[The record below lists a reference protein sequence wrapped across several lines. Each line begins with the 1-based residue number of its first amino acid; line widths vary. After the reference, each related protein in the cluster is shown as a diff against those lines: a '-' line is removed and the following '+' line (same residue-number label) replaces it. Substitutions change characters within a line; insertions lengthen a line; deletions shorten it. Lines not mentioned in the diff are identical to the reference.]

1 MEKYYLGC
9 DVSKGYC
16 DFVILDQ
23 SKKVAEAN
31 FQLDDTA
38 EGHTELCRII
48 HDFTLYHRDSIIYV
62 GLESTGGYENNW
74 YELFRKIQ
82 SIYNLQVARLN
93 PLGVHNY
100 AKAGLNRIGTDK
112 ISARNVAEY
121 LIAHSE
127 KVSYNQEE
135 YYGALRRQWKF
146 VRFLK
151 KQKVGLL
158 NQLESLLYNTHP
170 HILTYCRAGVPE
182 WVLRVAEKYP
192 TASCLAGADAEAVA
206 EVPYVTLKRAEE
218 LIGAARR
225 SIAAT
230 TDPVTGQLVRV
241 VTQQILQVG
250 NTIKEQEKLMMSS
263 CKIPEIDLLKSF
275 TGIGN
280 FSALGLMLEI
290 GTVERFRSV
299 KALASYFGLHPVY
312 KESGDGIW
320 GVRMSKMGRKEPRWI
335 LFMVATCAII
345 KNEMIRELYLEYLE
359 KGKTK
364 MQAIGI
370 MMHKI
375 LRIIYGML
383 KSDTLYDPEID
394 RANRSKAVK
403 QVMVQR
409 TGKARRFQA
418 QDHQAPIS
426 RRQNK
431 KRKEQGESQ
440 NDNIIKNGIITP
452 AQEKDN
458 IILEEIPMR

>member
-16 DFVILDQ
+16 DFVILDR

-48 HDFTLYHRDSIIYV
+48 YNFTLCHRDSTIHI

-82 SIYNLQVARLN
+82 GIYNLQVARLN

-100 AKAGLNRIGTDK
+100 AKAGLNRIVTDK

-121 LIAHSE
+121 LIVCEE
-127 KVSYNQEE
+127 KVVYNQED
-135 YYGALRRQWKF
+135 YYSALRRQWKF
-146 VRFLK
+146 VRFIK

-158 NQLESLLYNTHP
+158 NQLESLLYNSHP
-170 HILTYCRAGVPE
+170 DILTYCKAGMPE
-182 WVLRVAEKYP
+182 WVLKVVEEYP
-192 TASCLAGADAEAVA
+192 TASCLAGSDAKVVA
-206 EVPYVTLKRAEE
+206 EIPYVTLKRAEK
-218 LIGAARR
+218 LIGAARK
-225 SIAAT
+225 SIAAAN
-230 TDPVTGQLVRV
+230 DPVTGQLVRAV
-241 VTQQILQVG
+241 AQQILQVG
-250 NTIKEQEKLMMSS
+250 NTIKEQENLMMSS

-290 GTVERFRSV
+290 GTVERFRSA

-312 KESGDGIW
+312 KVSGDGI
-320 GVRMSKMGRKEPRWI
+320 GGIRMSKMGRKEPRWI
-335 LFMVATCAII
+335 LFMVAQCAII

-383 KSDTLYDPEID
+383 KNNNSYNPEID
-394 RANRSKAVK
+394 RANRGKAVK
-403 QVMVQR
+403 QVMVR
-409 TGKARRFQA
+409 GTGKARRFQTH
-418 QDHQAPIS
+418 DHQAPIS

-431 KRKEQGESQ
+431 KRKEQVESQ

-452 AQEKDN
+452 APEKDN
-458 IILEEIPMR
+458 KIVEEIPMR

>member
-16 DFVILDQ
+16 DFVMLDR

-48 HDFTLYHRDSIIYV
+48 HNFTLYHRDSTIHI

-82 SIYNLQVARLN
+82 GIYNLQVARLN

-121 LIAHSE
+121 LIVHAE
-127 KVSYNQEE
+127 KAAYNQED
-135 YYGALRRQWKF
+135 YYSALRRQWKF

-170 HILTYCRAGVPE
+170 HILTYCRAGMPE
-182 WVLRVAEKYP
+182 WVLKVVEKYP

-206 EVPYVTLKRAEE
+206 EIPYVTLKRAEE
-218 LIGAARR
+218 LIGAARK
-225 SIAAT
+225 SIAAA
-230 TDPVTGQLVRV
+230 TDSVTGQLVRAV
-241 VTQQILQVG
+241 AQQILQVG

-312 KESGDGIW
+312 KESGDGIG

-335 LFMVATCAII
+335 LFMVATCAIV
-345 KNEMIRELYLEYLE
+345 KNEMIRELYQGYLK

-383 KSDTLYDPEID
+383 KNNTPYDPEID
-394 RANRSKAVK
+394 RANRNKPVER
-403 QVMVQR
+403 VMIQR
-409 TGKARRFQA
+409 SGKARRFQT

-431 KRKEQGESQ
+431 KRKEQAASQ

-452 AQEKDN
+452 AHKKDN
-458 IILEEIPMR
+458 KILEEIPMR

>member
-1 MEKYYLGC
+1 M
-9 DVSKGYC
+9 
-16 DFVILDQ
+16 ILDQ
-23 SKKVAEAN
+23 SRKAAEAS
-31 FQLDDTA
+31 FQLDDTF

-48 HDFTLYHRDSIIYV
+48 HNFTLYHRDSLLFV

-74 YELFRKIQ
+74 YELFWKLQ
-82 SIYNLQVARLN
+82 GTYNIQVARLN

-112 ISARNVAEY
+112 ISARHVAEY
-121 LIAHSE
+121 LIVHEE
-127 KVSYNQEE
+127 KVVYNQED
-135 YYGALRRQWKF
+135 YYSALRRQWKF

-158 NQLESLLYNTHP
+158 NQLESLLYTTHP
-170 HILTYCRAGVPE
+170 HILTYCRDGMPE
-182 WVLRVAEKYP
+182 WVLKVVEKYP

-206 EVPYVTLKRAEE
+206 EIPYITLKRAKEI
-218 LIGAARR
+218 IGSART
-225 SIAAT
+225 SIAAAM
-230 TDPVTGQLVRV
+230 DPVTGQLVQAV
-241 VTQQILQVG
+241 AQQILHVG

-263 CKIPEIDLLKSF
+263 CKIPEISVLKSF
-275 TGIGN
+275 TGIGD

-299 KALASYFGLHPVY
+299 KALASYFGVHPVY
-312 KESGDGIW
+312 KESGDGIG

-335 LFMVATCAII
+335 LFMVAQCAII
-345 KNEMIRELYLEYLE
+345 NNEMIKELYQGYLK

-383 KSDTLYDPEID
+383 KNDTLYNPEID
-394 RANRSKAVK
+394 RANRSKPVEQAVI
-403 QVMVQR
+403 QR
-409 TGKARRFQA
+409 ISKARRFQVH
-418 QDHQAPIS
+418 DHQAPIS

-431 KRKEQGESQ
+431 KRKEQAESQ

-452 AQEKDN
+452 AHRKDN
-458 IILEEIPMR
+458 KILEKIPML